1 MARRAGCAFALFVI
15 VITGSIA
22 SFVALVLGGL
32 GVIQPLRAERV
43 LSITGLVLAGIAVS
57 VSIVVVRRVAA
68 PTRELIE
75 AAHRIESGDHSTRIN
90 ERGPAPVRS
99 VARALNAM
107 SARIEAEEVRRRSV
121 LADVAHELR
130 TSLTIVRGQAEAIS
144 DGVYPA
150 DAEHVAPILA
160 ATHALEALTDDLR
173 TLALAEAG
181 ALQLAHDEIDPAV
194 LVNETLDAYRPA
206 AMAAGVLLES
216 TVAANTRDIQGD
228 AARLRSVL
236 GNLVGNAL
244 AHTPR
249 GGTVRVTAAGAG
261 DGIDLTVAD
270 DGAGIDPEL
279 LPRIFDRFVKGAHSS
294 GSGLGLAIVRDIVEA
309 HGGSVSAR
317 SMPGTSTEFRVHLP
331 QKLPA

>member
-1 MARRAGCAFALFVI
+1 MARRAGCALALFLV
-15 VITGSIA
+15 VVTGSIA

-32 GVIQPLRAERV
+32 GVIQPMRTERV
-43 LSITGLVLAGIAVS
+43 LSIIGLVLAGIAVS
-57 VSIVVVRRVAA
+57 IAIIVVRRVAA
-68 PTRELIE
+68 PTRELID
-75 AAHRIESGDHSTRIN
+75 AAHRIEAGDYSTRIS
-90 ERGPAPVRS
+90 ERGPGVVRS
-99 VARALNAM
+99 VARALNDM
-107 SARIEAEEVRRRSV
+107 SARIESEEVRRRSV

-144 DGVYPA
+144 EGVYPA

-160 ATHALEALTDDLR
+160 ATHALEVLTDDLR

-181 ALQLAHDEIDPAV
+181 ALQLARDEIDPAV

-206 AMAAGVLLES
+206 AVAAGVALES
-216 TVAANTRDIQGD
+216 SIAAGTPDMRGD

-249 GGTVRVTAAGAG
+249 GGTVRVSAAGAG
-261 DGIDLTVAD
+261 DGVDLTVAD
-270 DGAGIDPEL
+270 DGAGIDAEL
-279 LPRIFDRFVKGAHSS
+279 LPRVFDRFVKETRST

-317 SMPGTSTEFRVHLP
+317 STPGKLTEFRVHLP
-331 QKLPA
+331 VRRGG

>member
-1 MARRAGCAFALFVI
+1 GGALGGRGCQRGKPGARPGAYADQRRRAARRADRHRVRAAAAHGAPARPCVHASPTAGRGARRRGRIVRARYRRAHQEHPPQARERPARSADHPDGVRCRLPRRRAERVTGRARRPWGDPKQGRRPPWWPEGEGWPPPRRGPWHRGGRRMARRAGCAFALFVI

-181 ALQLAHDEIDPAV
+181 A
-194 LVNETLDAYRPA
+194 
-206 AMAAGVLLES
+206 
-216 TVAANTRDIQGD
+216 
-228 AARLRSVL
+228 
-236 GNLVGNAL
+236 
-244 AHTPR
+244 
-249 GGTVRVTAAGAG
+249 
-261 DGIDLTVAD
+261 
-270 DGAGIDPEL
+270 
-279 LPRIFDRFVKGAHSS
+279 
-294 GSGLGLAIVRDIVEA
+294 
-309 HGGSVSAR
+309 
-317 SMPGTSTEFRVHLP
+317 
-331 QKLPA
+331 